1 METENRSQN
10 SELLGSDVDI
20 ACWLLISE
28 SVFCFPFP
36 GNTEQDGMWFEQ
48 KNSSTNLDFRQR
60 RSECLLSSCL
70 DLPSR

>member
-48 KNSSTNLDFRQR
+48 KNQILTFASVAQNA
-60 RSECLLSSCL
+60 LLSSCL